1 MKAVVEAN
9 AAHLVYCVVVVCEV
23 CSHLLR
29 TWCTSICN
37 VREMPARI
45 FFRKFQLAVPICM
58 RVPT

>member
-1 MKAVVEAN
+1 MKAVEAN

-23 CSHLLR
+23 CTTYVR
-29 TWCTSICN
+29 GVCTSICN